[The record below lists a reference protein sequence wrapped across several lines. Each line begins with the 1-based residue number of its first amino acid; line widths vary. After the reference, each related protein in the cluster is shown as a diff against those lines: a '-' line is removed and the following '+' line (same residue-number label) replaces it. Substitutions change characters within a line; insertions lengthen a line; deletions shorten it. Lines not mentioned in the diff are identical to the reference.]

1 MVSVKCTKGF
11 KTSQDG
17 LLPNDNCHNVDNNE
31 DRDDNDYVNDEDSD
45 NNDNV
50 DKEDGNDNDNV
61 DDEDNDYNDDDNG
74 RSPSILL
81 SKDEPVSGRTKAL
94 VVPFFIFTFLT
105 FTFTLFFTTT
115 FFQMSRQIY
124 QLQIGGWQWPC
135 YLPPSFS
142 PGFPCRCYIEKVL
155 THFMSEKK
163 HLEKI
168 TLVLLVS
175 A

>member
-1 MVSVKCTKGF
+1 MVSVTCTKGF

-17 LLPNDNCHNVDNNE
+17 LVPNDNDNCHNVDNNE

-61 DDEDNDYNDDDNG
+61 DDEDYNG

-105 FTFTLFFTTT
+105 FTFHSVFHNDFFSDVPPNISVSN
-115 FFQMSRQIY
+115 QGVGSGLVIY
-124 QLQIGGWQWPC
+124 PL
-135 YLPPSFS
+135 LS
-142 PGFPCRCYIEKVL
+142 VL
-155 THFMSEKK
+155 VFDRDVT
-163 HLEKI
+163 
-168 TLVLLVS
+168 
-175 A
+175 

>member
-1 MVSVKCTKGF
+1 MVSVTGTKGF

-17 LLPNDNCHNVDNNE
+17 LLPNDNDNCHNVDNNE

-61 DDEDNDYNDDDNG
+61 DDEDYNG

-81 SKDEPVSGRTKAL
+81 SKDDPVSGRTKAL

-105 FTFTLFFTTT
+105 FTFHSVFHNDFF
-115 FFQMSRQIY
+115 FRCPAKYISFKS
-124 QLQIGGWQWPC
+124 GGWQWPC

-142 PGFPCRCYIEKVL
+142 PGFRCRCYIEKVL

>member
-1 MVSVKCTKGF
+1 MVSVTGTKGF

-17 LLPNDNCHNVDNNE
+17 LLPNDNDNCHNVDNNE

-61 DDEDNDYNDDDNG
+61 DDEDYNG

-105 FTFTLFFTTT
+105 FTFHSVFHNDF

-124 QLQIGGWQWPC
+124 QFQIRGLAVALLFTPFFQSW
-135 YLPPSFS
+135 FS
-142 PGFPCRCYIEKVL
+142 
-155 THFMSEKK
+155 M
-163 HLEKI
+163 
-168 TLVLLVS
+168 
-175 A
+175 

>member
-1 MVSVKCTKGF
+1 MVSVTGTKGF

-17 LLPNDNCHNVDNNE
+17 LLPNDNDNCHNVDNNE

-81 SKDEPVSGRTKAL
+81 SRDEPVSGRTKAL

-105 FTFTLFFTTT
+105 FTFHSVFHNDFFSDVPPNISVSN
-115 FFQMSRQIY
+115 QGVSSGLVIY
-124 QLQIGGWQWPC
+124 PL
-135 YLPPSFS
+135 LS
-142 PGFPCRCYIEKVL
+142 VL
-155 THFMSEKK
+155 VFDVDVT
-163 HLEKI
+163 
-168 TLVLLVS
+168 
-175 A
+175 

>member
-1 MVSVKCTKGF
+1 MVSVTCTKGF

-61 DDEDNDYNDDDNG
+61 DDEDNDYNDDDNV

-124 QLQIGGWQWPC
+124 QFQIRGLAVALLFTPFFQSW
-135 YLPPSFS
+135 FS
-142 PGFPCRCYIEKVL
+142 
-155 THFMSEKK
+155 M
-163 HLEKI
+163 
-168 TLVLLVS
+168 
-175 A
+175 